1 MKTALLL
8 SSLILISGCGDS
20 SDKGPLKFS
29 TNEIAKI
36 DPVKKPDTT
45 PPPEKPDT
53 PVIVED
59 KTYTKLKTDLFDK
72 SCTGCHNPKR
82 PKRMD
87 LTSKENIIKNTDDIV
102 YRMTDAFDMGF
113 DYMPPKGDPVKPEL
127 IALLKEWKKSLAE
140 KAE

>member
-1 MKTALLL
+1 MKTALII
-8 SSLILISGCGDS
+8 SSLIFLAGCGDS

-59 KTYTKLKTDLFDK
+59 KTYTKLKVDLFDK
-72 SCTGCHNPKR
+72 SCTGCHNPKK

-87 LTSKENIIKNTDDIV
+87 LTSKENIIQNTDDII

-127 IALLKEWKKSLAE
+127 IALLKDWKKSLAE